1 MASTARRG
9 WFADFACQAID
20 KTYVSLSACI
30 RAPFSRT
37 RSACS
42 DTRPPAQTKDIRL
55 TTSLGVAA
63 GIPAAAAQPSQNSD
77 VEAALA
83 RACTRV
89 TTADPRSSLQKA
101 ALIAASVQLGAI
113 ADLSLERAVALL
125 LVAARAAGYPK
136 ELDGEAL
143 PSLVKRWLQ
152 SWRGVS
158 GSPDYSD

>member
-1 MASTARRG
+1 MWPPG
-9 WFADFACQAID
+9 F
-20 KTYVSLSACI
+20 
-30 RAPFSRT
+30 
-37 RSACS
+37 
-42 DTRPPAQTKDIRL
+42 RP
-55 TTSLGVAA
+55 
-63 GIPAAAAQPSQNSD
+63 AAAQPSQNSD
-77 VEAALA
+77 VEAVLA
-83 RACTRV
+83 RACTRI

-113 ADLSLERAVALL
+113 AHLSLETAAALL

-152 SWRGVS
+152 NWRGVS

>member
-1 MASTARRG
+1 
-9 WFADFACQAID
+9 
-20 KTYVSLSACI
+20 
-30 RAPFSRT
+30 
-37 RSACS
+37 
-42 DTRPPAQTKDIRL
+42 L

-77 VEAALA
+77 IEAALA
-83 RACTRV
+83 RACTWI

-113 ADLSLERAVALL
+113 AHLSLERASALL

-152 SWRGVS
+152 S
-158 GSPDYSD
+158 

>member
-1 MASTARRG
+1 MSV
-9 WFADFACQAID
+9 CQRAF
-20 KTYVSLSACI
+20 VRLSAA
-30 RAPFSRT
+30 RALLAAT
-37 RSACS
+37 R
-42 DTRPPAQTKDIRL
+42 DPQQTKDIRL
-55 TTSLGVAA
+55 TTPLGVAA

-113 ADLSLERAVALL
+113 AHLSLERAAALL